1 MIDDDVRLVR
11 VDADGFDGDQDPTFV
26 VAEVHVSG
34 DVNLEIFG
42 RHRRRID
49 DEIVN
54 LPDATAVGERE
65 RPIAEVGR
73 WIGDHVV
80 LVEIAEVDEQSRCNG
95 RGIVAFWKDVDRVWV
110 HGSVLLS
117 KRPLRR

>member
-1 MIDDDVRLVR
+1 MDHALLLGRRYAAALPRSVVQSARREMIDDDVRLVR
-11 VDADGFDGDQDPTFV
+11 VDAHGFDGDQDPTLV
-26 VAEVHVSG
+26 VAEVYVSG

-54 LPDATAVGERE
+54 LPDATTVRERE
-65 RPIAEVGR
+65 RPVTEVRR

-80 LVEIAEVDEQSRCNG
+80 LVEIAEVDE
-95 RGIVAFWKDVDRVWV
+95 
-110 HGSVLLS
+110 
-117 KRPLRR
+117 